1 MACSRILVLNGPNL
15 NLLGTREPDTYG
27 TETLADIER
36 KVEATASELSVTVR
50 TSQSNSEGALI
61 DALHEAAGWAQGIL
75 INPGAFTHYSLAIRD
90 AIAAVRLPTIEVH
103 LSNIWARE
111 EWREKSVTAPVC
123 IGVIAGFQAM
133 SYVLALRAA
142 KHLTERESP

>member
-1 MACSRILVLNGPNL
+1 MANALVIHGPNL
-15 NLLGTREPDTYG
+15 NLLGIREPGIYG
-27 TETLADIER
+27 SNTLADIDDMLRE
-36 KVEATASELSVTVR
+36 EAETLGMELR
-50 TSQSNSEGALI
+50 IEQSNHEGEIVEMIHKGYDWA
-61 DALHEAAGWAQGIL
+61 DAIILNPAGY
-75 INPGAFTHYSLAIRD
+75 THTSVVIRD

>member
-1 MACSRILVLNGPNL
+1 MPKVLVVHGPNL
-15 NLLGTREPDTYG
+15 NLLGMREPDIYG
-27 TETLADIER
+27 SQTLEDINSLLAQEAER
-36 KVEATASELSVTVR
+36 LGVELRVVQSNFEGEIVEAIHSAYTWA
-50 TSQSNSEGALI
+50 
-61 DALHEAAGWAQGIL
+61 DAII
-75 INPGAFTHYSLAIRD
+75 INPAGYTHTSVVIRD

-123 IGVIAGFQAM
+123 VGVVAGFQGE

-142 KHLTERESP
+142 TSLMDRGNQ